1 MAVKEETMRESLEG
15 KKREWGD
22 TERVLMGF
30 FLSFDKHFIKC
41 IIQVECSCCIS

>member
-30 FLSFDKHFIKC
+30 FCLLISILLSA
-41 IIQVECSCCIS
+41 